1 VKPAAL
7 SLVSNAVVDSN
18 RLTEADEV
26 EAFYEQHY
34 HSLYRFLILSGCPAD
49 EAPDYLQ
56 EAFIR
61 LYKAVRDGS
70 RIERPQSW
78 LVRVLH
84 HLRINEFRR
93 SKQQALHAESVQLL
107 WHRRAASMKDPES
120 TLLDRERSEHVQSA
134 IQELT
139 EVQYQ
144 YLLLRLE
151 GLKFREIA
159 ELYGVSIGSVADAC
173 GRALKKLG
181 KLRHE

>member
-1 VKPAAL
+1 VKPTAL
-7 SLVSNAVVDSN
+7 SFVANAVLDSN
-18 RLTEADEV
+18 RLTRMDEV

-34 HSLYRFLILSGCPAD
+34 DSLYRFLILSGCPPDA
-49 EAPDYLQ
+49 APDYLQ

-61 LYKAVRDGS
+61 LYKAVKEGS

-84 HLRINEFRR
+84 HLRVNEFRR
-93 SKQQALHAESVQLL
+93 SKQQALHAPSVQFL
-107 WHRRAASMKDPES
+107 WNQRVASMKDPES
-120 TLLDRERSEHVQSA
+120 TLLERERLEHLQSA
-134 IQELT
+134 IEKLT

-159 ELYGVSIGSVADAC
+159 DLYGVSIGSVADAC

-181 KLRHE
+181 KLRNE